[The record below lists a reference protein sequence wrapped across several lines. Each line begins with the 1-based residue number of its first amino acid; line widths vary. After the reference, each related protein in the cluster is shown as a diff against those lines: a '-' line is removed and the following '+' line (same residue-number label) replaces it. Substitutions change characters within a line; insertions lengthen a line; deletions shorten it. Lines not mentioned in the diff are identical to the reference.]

1 MMEKMFETAVRQK
14 YRYPF
19 KGMISTEDL
28 WDLSLANLDA
38 VFKVLNAEKKQ
49 SEEESLLSVKSDK
62 DTALDNKIAIVR
74 YIVSVKLDER
84 EKAAKAAEV
93 KAQREKILS
102 IMANKQE
109 ADLANKSIEELKAML
124 EELK

>member
-1 MMEKMFETAVRQK
+1 MFETAVRQK

-62 DTALDNKIAIVR
+62 DTALDNKIAVVR

>member
-1 MMEKMFETAVRQK
+1 MFETAVRQK

>member
-1 MMEKMFETAVRQK
+1 MFETAVRQK

-28 WDLSLANLDA
+28 WDLSLSNLDA